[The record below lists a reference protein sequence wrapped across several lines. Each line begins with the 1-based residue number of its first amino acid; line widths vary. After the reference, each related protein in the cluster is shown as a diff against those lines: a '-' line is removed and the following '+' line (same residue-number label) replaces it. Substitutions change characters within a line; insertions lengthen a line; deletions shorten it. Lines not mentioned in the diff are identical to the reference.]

1 MSVVHFA
8 AASCQACALRYTL
21 FCRRCVDVL
30 DLQKKTAT
38 VNGKVVAE
46 SDDCIY
52 FDNQW
57 YFPPS
62 SVKSGALRA
71 NGQAGHCGWK
81 GKYDYF
87 DVIADGDVAAG
98 SAWIYPEPMVRV
110 FRLFTSD
117 RLPCT
122 NPDPSRLPLWTS
134 RGVLVSGRA

>member
-1 MSVVHFA
+1 MFISPHHVRA
-8 AASCQACALRYTL
+8 AHCGTTPLSLSQ
-21 FCRRCVDVL
+21 FFDPP
-30 DLQKKTAT
+30 LQKKTAT

-57 YFPPS
+57 YFPAS

-110 FRLFTSD
+110 SLSLAVYR
-117 RLPCT
+117 RCT
-122 NPDPSRLPLWTS
+122 NPDPSRLLPWTS
-134 RGVLVSGRA
+134 RGVLASGRA